1 MLNFYTVTCIYSA
14 SKESG
19 SLAFWLYT
27 QKLSSHVVSKNP
39 VHVHT
44 SQIPG
49 SKNKQQKGK
58 KSFKKPEYINEDE
71 LESDSDIAR

>member
-1 MLNFYTVTCIYSA
+1 MAALRLGFILKSCLLTWFQEILFMYI
-14 SKESG
+14 
-19 SLAFWLYT
+19 SL
-27 QKLSSHVVSKNP
+27 
-39 VHVHT
+39 T

-58 KSFKKPEYINEDE
+58 KLFKKPEYINEDE